1 MTQERTRRAERA
13 ELGSSS
19 GPRSESRGQ
28 EPFRF
33 RLRVPRED
41 TSVAEWWAAQVNP
54 SASVRALIREDIER
68 HGFTDLTSRPVTQQ
82 PRRGRP
88 PLQALSESVA
98 DAHPEISPQST
109 PEPQARREPGA
120 IREIATVAQ
129 VSQPTIPVER
139 PIVLEP
145 ITETVALQKNPDP
158 EQSAVHIDPQSSGD
172 QFDMDDI
179 FGHGV

>member
-13 ELGSSS
+13 ELGSASA
-19 GPRSESRGQ
+19 PRSESRGH

-68 HGFTDLTSRPVTQQ
+68 HGYTDLTSRPVTQQ

-98 DAHPEISPQST
+98 DAHPEISHQSN
-109 PEPQARREPGA
+109 PEPQVRREPGT

-129 VSQPTIPVER
+129 ISEPAIPTEQPISQP
-139 PIVLEP
+139 
-145 ITETVALQKNPDP
+145 VALQKNPDP

-172 QFDMDDI
+172 QFDMEDI